1 MKIAHYMAYV
11 MSFVFIIGET
21 SRRGFEY
28 FSVNATTM
36 VEDYLCGILL
46 LTAAIFWSK
55 NYVKAPSLM
64 AAAWGYATGGRFV
77 PFFAHLEAYTQGVTF
92 RVDHPHE
99 DLNSVILKGVIWG
112 ICLVCLVIT
121 LRNSE
126 IGSHRTDA
134 VN

>member
-46 LTAAIFWSK
+46 LTAAIFWS
-55 NYVKAPSLM
+55 NTM
-64 AAAWGYATGGRFV
+64 
-77 PFFAHLEAYTQGVTF
+77 
-92 RVDHPHE
+92 
-99 DLNSVILKGVIWG
+99 
-112 ICLVCLVIT
+112 
-121 LRNSE
+121 
-126 IGSHRTDA
+126 RTR
-134 VN
+134 